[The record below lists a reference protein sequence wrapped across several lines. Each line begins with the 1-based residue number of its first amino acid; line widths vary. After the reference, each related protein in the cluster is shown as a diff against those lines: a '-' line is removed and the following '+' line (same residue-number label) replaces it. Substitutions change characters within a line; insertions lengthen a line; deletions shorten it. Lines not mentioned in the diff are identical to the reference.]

1 MGRYPWSVLIVIV
14 YALPFAYFGMQ
25 QDYSHQSP
33 IGYIAM
39 VAAMGLLAFASIKLG
54 SVYALLIG
62 NVASFAVSFYF
73 VGKMQGDT
81 LAVFFKPLSPEQT
94 LIFLSVLML
103 ILQAIVA
110 GITYWIILR
119 KRRAMNPYRMA
130 SRSVK

>member
-33 IGYIAM
+33 IGYVAM

-62 NVASFAVSFYF
+62 NIASFAVSFYF
-73 VGKMQGDT
+73 VGNMQGDT
-81 LAVFFKPLSPEQT
+81 LAAFFKPLSSEQT

-103 ILQAIVA
+103 ILQAVVA

-119 KRRAMNPYRMA
+119 KMRAMNPYRMA

>member
-1 MGRYPWSVLIVIV
+1 MERIDRYRLC
-14 YALPFAYFGMQ
+14 FAFCLFRHAAGL
-25 QDYSHQSP
+25 QSS
-33 IGYIAM
+33 IGYVAM

-62 NVASFAVSFYF
+62 NIASFAVSFYF
-73 VGKMQGDT
+73 VGNMHGDT
-81 LAVFFKPLSPEQT
+81 LAAFFKPLSSEQT

-103 ILQAIVA
+103 ILQAVVA